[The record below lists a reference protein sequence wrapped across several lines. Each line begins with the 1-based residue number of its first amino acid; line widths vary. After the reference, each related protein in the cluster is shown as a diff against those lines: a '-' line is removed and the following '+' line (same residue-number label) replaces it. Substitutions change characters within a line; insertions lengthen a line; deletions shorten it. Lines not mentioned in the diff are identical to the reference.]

1 MAHTKQSCNELGRMA
16 GENGLVASNPFKP
29 DSWQANSWSDGYRAG
44 AAALQNQKARN
55 AAEAGQ
61 GPKASDAP
69 AFNGIGGVGDTLAP
83 FPKRMPHATR
93 EHLRRLNA
101 DALST
106 KCSTRALRLDSKISM
121 LYQRYA

>member
-44 AAALQNQKARN
+44 ASALQNQKASWARLW
-55 AAEAGQ
+55 AIA
-61 GPKASDAP
+61 AP

-106 KCSTRALRLDSKISM
+106 KCSTRALRLDSKISA

>member
-1 MAHTKQSCNELGRMA
+1 MAHTKQSCNKLGRAA
-16 GENGLVASNPFKP
+16 GMQPGPASNPFKP
-29 DSWQANSWSDGYRAG
+29 DSWQANSWSDGYRA
-44 AAALQNQKARN
+44 AREQKARS

-61 GPKASDAP
+61 GQKASDAP
-69 AFNGIGGVGDTLAP
+69 AFSGIGGVGDTLAP

-106 KCSTRALRLDSKISM
+106 KCSTRALRLDNKISV